1 MGPGLTALILKV
13 PTDLSCLFSLLLAT
27 QGFLPFMCHLQRLCI
42 LQQKDAFQFGL
53 SVMLGMPWP
62 PKTRRFGRLLD
73 DPNAREIKDIY
84 GLCGQGEYKLAFLR
98 THVPKEMKL
107 VVISHSVGCYFS
119 LQILKHAP
127 ELPIIRCFLLFP
139 ATERM
144 TESPNSKL
152 ANPLLC
158 WL

>member
-1 MGPGLTALILKV
+1 
-13 PTDLSCLFSLLLAT
+13 
-27 QGFLPFMCHLQRLCI
+27 
-42 LQQKDAFQFGL
+42 
-53 SVMLGMPWP
+53 MLGMLWP

-98 THVPKEMKL
+98 TDVPKEMKL
-107 VVISHSVGCYFS
+107 VVIGHSVGCYFS
-119 LQILKHAP
+119 LQILKHGP

-139 ATERM
+139 AIERM